1 MDGEICEVLAD
12 EGFRYAAFEI
22 EVYEEEKDIT
32 LEAEDELA
40 VTIYVQRT

>member
-1 MDGEICEVLAD
+1 MLAD